1 MKMTKMKNNLIKTHT
16 RGKGIMLFLSF
27 ILLSANIVAQI
38 GDDKKKNLDWYLNL
52 GINIG
57 GSMPVPLPE
66 EVRKIESYN
75 PKINPHIGLLT
86 VYNINNK
93 WGIGTELSIGN
104 KGMRV
109 TDQVKYMHTKV
120 LVSDKNSQE
129 KREVDGYFVGKNMTN
144 ISLQYLSLSVSGV
157 YSFNEKWE
165 ARLGLYAASVGKTKF
180 TGNVSDGYLR
190 DGEPNGPMVVI
201 EKDNPATFD
210 FSDNMRDFD
219 AGIIAG
225 GKYNIN
231 DRIGATVNLN
241 WGLTDIF
248 YRDQNPI
255 NFKMQNI
262 YATFGVSYKIK

>member
-1 MKMTKMKNNLIKTHT
+1 MKNKGLLIL
-16 RGKGIMLFLSF
+16 IAFC
-27 ILLSANIVAQI
+27 LLSLNIIAQNSNNN
-38 GDDKKKNLDWYLNL
+38 DKKKNLDWYLNI

-57 GSMPVPLPE
+57 GSMPVPIPE
-66 EVRKIESYN
+66 EVRKIKSYN
-75 PKINPHIGLLT
+75 PKINPHIGLST
-86 VYNINNK
+86 VYNLNDK
-93 WGIGTELSIGN
+93 WGIGTEISIGN

-109 TDQVKYMHTKV
+109 TDEVKYMHTKV

-129 KREVDGYFVGKNMTN
+129 KREVDGYFVGRNMTN
-144 ISLQYLSLSVSGV
+144 VSLQYLSLSISGV

-165 ARLGLYAASVGKTKF
+165 AKLGLYAASVGKTKF
-180 TGNVSDGYLR
+180 TGDVSDGYLR
-190 DGEPNGPMVVI
+190 DGEPNGPIVVI

-219 AGIIAG
+219 AGIIIG

-231 DRIGATVNLN
+231 DRIGAIVNLN

-255 NFKMQNI
+255 EFKMQNI
-262 YATFGVSYKIK
+262 YGTFGISYKIK

>member
-1 MKMTKMKNNLIKTHT
+1 MSS
-16 RGKGIMLFLSF
+16 KGLLLLLSL
-27 ILLSANIVAQI
+27 ILLTSNIAAKN
-38 GDDKKKNLDWYLNL
+38 GDDKKKGLDWYLNL
-52 GINIG
+52 GLNIG
-57 GSMPVPLPE
+57 GSMPIPLPE
-66 EVRKIESYN
+66 EVRKVKSYN
-75 PKINPHIGLLT
+75 PKINPYIGLST

-93 WGIGTELSIGN
+93 WGINTELSIGT

-109 TDQVKYMHTKV
+109 TDEVKYMHTKV
-120 LVSDKNSQE
+120 LVSDKDSQE

-144 ISLQYLSLSVSGV
+144 VSLQYLSLSVSGV
-157 YSFNEKWE
+157 YNFNQKWE
-165 ARLGLYAASVGKTKF
+165 ARLGLYAANLGKTKF

-201 EKDNPATFD
+201 ERDNPATFD

-219 AGIIAG
+219 AGVIIG

-231 DRIGATVNLN
+231 DRIGAVINLN

-255 NFKMQNI
+255 EFKMQNM
-262 YATFGVSYKIK
+262 YATFGISYKIK